1 MYKKDKPYILVFGA
15 SVVDIFGICNNGIE
29 YRVKDSNPGK
39 VRMAFGGVSRNIA
52 ENMAR
57 IGLNTK
63 FISILG
69 DDEKGRAMLDHSELI
84 GYDMKDSLILKGGR
98 TPSYLAILDQFGEMV
113 SAVADME
120 SISAMNTNF
129 IDSKSHLIEDAQYT
143 FLDADDP
150 KNLEYLL
157 KKFASKTRF
166 ILDPVSSEKASKIKH
181 LIGYFHTIKPN
192 KNEAEILAGF
202 CINTDEDLKKAGKY
216 FLSLGVKKI
225 FISLDADGVYYTDGI
240 SSGKVKACGVTI
252 KNVTGAGDS
261 FVAGL
266 GFGYMNNMKIE
277 DIVKFSMVMSIITIS
292 YEGTI
297 HPDIDLIKIA
307 KTMKNVSWE
316 EKKYLK

>member
-1 MYKKDKPYILVFGA
+1 MDKKNKPYILVFGA
-15 SVVDIFGICNNGIE
+15 SVVDIFGICNNGIK
-29 YRVKDSNPGK
+29 YRIKDSNPGK

-84 GYDMKDSLILKGGR
+84 GYDMRDSLILKNGR
-98 TPSYLAILDQFGEMV
+98 TPSYLAILDQMGEMV

-120 SISAMNTNF
+120 SISAMDTDF
-129 IDSKSHLIEDAQYT
+129 IDSKSHLIENSQYT

-157 KKFASKTRF
+157 KKFNGKTNF

-216 FLSLGVKKI
+216 FLNLGVKNV
-225 FISLDADGVYYTDGI
+225 FISLDANGVYYTDGI
-240 SSGKVKACGVTI
+240 SSGKVKACDVTV

-297 HPDIDLIKIA
+297 HPDMDLIKIN
-307 KTMKNVSWE
+307 KTIKEVLWE
-316 EKKYLK
+316 ETNI

>member
-1 MYKKDKPYILVFGA
+1 MYKKNKPYILVFGA
-15 SVVDIFGICNNGIE
+15 SVVDIFGICNNGIK
-29 YRVKDSNPGK
+29 YRIKDSNPGK

-84 GYDMKDSLILKGGR
+84 GYDMRDSLILKNGR
-98 TPSYLAILDQFGEMV
+98 TPSYLAILDQMGEMV

-120 SISAMNTNF
+120 SISAMDTDF
-129 IDSKSHLIEDAQYT
+129 IDSKSHLIENSQYT

-157 KKFASKTRF
+157 KKFNGKTNF

-216 FLSLGVKKI
+216 FLNLGVKNV
-225 FISLDADGVYYTDGI
+225 FISLDANGVYYTDGI
-240 SSGKVKACGVTI
+240 SSGKVKACDVTV

-297 HPDIDLIKIA
+297 HPDMDLIKIN
-307 KTMKNVSWE
+307 KTIKEVLWE
-316 EKKYLK
+316 ETNI

>member
-1 MYKKDKPYILVFGA
+1 MYKKNKPYVLVFGA
-15 SVVDIFGICNNGIE
+15 SVVDIFGICNSGVE

-39 VRMAFGGVSRNIA
+39 VKMSFGGVSRNIA

-69 DDEKGRAMLDHSELI
+69 DDEKGNAMLDHSELI
-84 GYDMKDSLILKGGR
+84 GYDMTDSLIIEGGR
-98 TPSYLAILDQFGEMV
+98 TPSYLAILDQTGEMV

-120 SISAMNTNF
+120 SISAMNTDF
-129 IDSKSHLIEDAQYT
+129 IDSKSSLIEGAEYT

-150 KNLEYLL
+150 ENLEYILE
-157 KKFASKTRF
+157 KFIGKTKF

-181 LIGYFHTIKPN
+181 LIKYFHTIKPN

-202 CINTDEDLKKAGKY
+202 PINSDEDLIKAGEY
-216 FLSLGVKKI
+216 FLSLGVQRV
-225 FISLDADGVYYTDGI
+225 FISLDAEGVYYTNGI
-240 SSGKVKACGVTI
+240 SQGRIKACNVVV

-261 FVAGL
+261 FVAGF
-266 GFGYMNNMKIE
+266 GFGYMHDLDIIE
-277 DIVKFSMVMSIITIS
+277 LVKFSMTMSIITIS

-297 HPDIDLIKIA
+297 NPDMDLMA
-307 KTMKNVSWE
+307 VTQTMKDVEWE
-316 EKKYLK
+316 EVIL

>member
-1 MYKKDKPYILVFGA
+1 MYKKNKPYILVFGA
-15 SVVDIFGICNNGIE
+15 SVVDIFGICNNGIK
-29 YRVKDSNPGK
+29 YRIKDSNPGK

-84 GYDMKDSLILKGGR
+84 GYDMRDSLILKNGR
-98 TPSYLAILDQFGEMV
+98 TPSYLAILDQMGEMV

-120 SISAMNTNF
+120 SISAMNTDF
-129 IDSKSHLIEDAQYT
+129 IDSKSHLIENAQYT

-157 KKFASKTRF
+157 KKFNGKTNF

-216 FLSLGVKKI
+216 FLNLGVKNV
-225 FISLDADGVYYTDGI
+225 FISLDANGVYYTDGI
-240 SSGKVKACGVTI
+240 SSGKVKACDVTV

-297 HPDIDLIKIA
+297 HPDMDLIKIN
-307 KTMKNVSWE
+307 KTIKEVLW
-316 EKKYLK
+316 KKTNI

>member
-1 MYKKDKPYILVFGA
+1 MYKKNKPYILVFGA
-15 SVVDIFGICNNGIE
+15 SVVDIFGICNNGVK
-29 YRVKDSNPGK
+29 YRIKDSNPGK

-84 GYDMKDSLILKGGR
+84 GYDMRDSLILKNGR
-98 TPSYLAILDQFGEMV
+98 TPSYLAILDQMGEMV
-113 SAVADME
+113 SAVADLE
-120 SISAMNTNF
+120 SISAMNTDF
-129 IDSKSHLIEDAQYT
+129 IDSKSHLIENAQYT

-157 KKFASKTRF
+157 KKFNGKTKF

-216 FLSLGVKKI
+216 FLNLGVKNV
-225 FISLDADGVYYTDGI
+225 FISLDANGVYYTDGV
-240 SSGKVKACGVTI
+240 SSGKVKACDVTV

-297 HPDIDLIKIA
+297 HPDMDLIKIN
-307 KTMKNVSWE
+307 KTIKEVLWE
-316 EKKYLK
+316 ETNI

>member
-1 MYKKDKPYILVFGA
+1 MYKKNKPYILVFGA
-15 SVVDIFGICNNGIE
+15 SVVDIFGICNVGVG

-84 GYDMKDSLILKGGR
+84 GYDMEDSLILEGGR

-120 SISAMNTNF
+120 SISAMNTDF
-129 IDSKSHLIEDAQYT
+129 IDSKSHLIEGAEYT

-150 KNLEYLL
+150 ENLEYILQ
-157 KKFASKTRF
+157 KFTGKTKF
-166 ILDPVSSEKASKIKH
+166 ILDPVSSEKADKIKH

-192 KNEAEILAGF
+192 KNEAEILTGF
-202 CINTDEDLKKAGKY
+202 SIDTDEDLKKAGEY
-216 FLSLGVKKI
+216 FLNLGVKKV
-225 FISLDADGVYYTDGI
+225 FISLDSEGVYYTDGI
-240 SSGKVKACGVTI
+240 ASGKVKACDVVV

-266 GFGYMNNMKIE
+266 GFGYMNDMDME
-277 DIVKFSMVMSIITIS
+277 EIVKFSMTMSIITIS

-297 HPDIDLIKIA
+297 HPDIDLMKIA
-307 KTMKNVSWE
+307 KTMREVSWE
-316 EKKYLK
+316 EKFI

>member
-1 MYKKDKPYILVFGA
+1 MYKENKPYILVFGA
-15 SVVDIFGICNNGIE
+15 SVVDIFGICNNGVK
-29 YRVKDSNPGK
+29 YRIKDSNPGK

-84 GYDMKDSLILKGGR
+84 GYDMRDSLILKNGR
-98 TPSYLAILDQFGEMV
+98 TPSYLAILDQMGEMV

-120 SISAMNTNF
+120 SISAMNTDF
-129 IDSKSHLIEDAQYT
+129 IDSKSHLIENAQYT

-157 KKFASKTRF
+157 KKFNGKTNF

-216 FLSLGVKKI
+216 FLNLGVKNV
-225 FISLDADGVYYTDGI
+225 FISLDANGVYYTDGI
-240 SSGKVKACGVTI
+240 SSGKVKACDVTV

-297 HPDIDLIKIA
+297 HPDMDLIKIN
-307 KTMKNVSWE
+307 KTIKEVLWE
-316 EKKYLK
+316 ETNI

>member
-1 MYKKDKPYILVFGA
+1 MYKKNKPYVLVFGA
-15 SVVDIFGICNNGIE
+15 SVVDIFGICNKGIE

-39 VRMAFGGVSRNIA
+39 VRMEFGGVSRNIA

-84 GYDMKDSLILKGGR
+84 GYDMGDSLILEGGR

-113 SAVADME
+113 SAVVDME
-120 SISAMNTNF
+120 SISAMNTEF
-129 IDSKSHLIEDAQYT
+129 IDSKAHLIEGAEFT

-150 KNLEYLL
+150 ENLEYIL
-157 KKFASKTRF
+157 KKFCGKTKF
-166 ILDPVSSEKASKIKH
+166 ILDPVSSEKSSKIKD
-181 LIGYFHTIKPN
+181 LIKYFHTIKPN
-192 KNEAEILAGF
+192 KNEAEVLAGF
-202 CINTDEDLKKAGKY
+202 PINTDEDLERAGKY
-216 FLSLGVKKI
+216 FIDLGVEKV
-225 FISLDADGVYYTDGI
+225 FISLDAEGVFYTDGVNWGRI
-240 SSGKVKACGVTI
+240 KALDVTV

-266 GFGYMNNMKIE
+266 GFGYIHGMSIE
-277 DIVKFSMVMSIITIS
+277 ELVKFAMSMSIITIS

-297 HPDIDLIKIA
+297 HPDMELLKITQ
-307 KTMKNVSWE
+307 TMKEISWD
-316 EKKYLK
+316 EKYFNK

>member
-1 MYKKDKPYILVFGA
+1 MYKENKPYILVFGA
-15 SVVDIFGICNNGIE
+15 SVVDIFGICNNGVK

-84 GYDMKDSLILKGGR
+84 GYDMRDSLILKNGR
-98 TPSYLAILDQFGEMV
+98 TPSYLAILDQMGEMV

-120 SISAMNTNF
+120 SISAMNTDF
-129 IDSKSHLIEDAQYT
+129 IDSKSHLIENAQYT

-157 KKFASKTRF
+157 KKFNGKTNF

-216 FLSLGVKKI
+216 FLNLGVKNV
-225 FISLDADGVYYTDGI
+225 FISLDANGVYYTDGI
-240 SSGKVKACGVTI
+240 SSGKVKACDVTV

-297 HPDIDLIKIA
+297 HPDMDLIKIN
-307 KTMKNVSWE
+307 KTIKEVLW
-316 EKKYLK
+316 KKTNI